1 MADRFPLILDTAGT
15 NQIKELP
22 SGDNLNLQNGT
33 IVNVAN
39 IDLTG
44 NLTANN
50 GTFGGDIIGNRLE
63 VTTSITGSN
72 IFALGNFVG
81 FGNANIT
88 GTVDAANFTVGGEAL
103 SSIQVQSDW
112 NEADTGSAAFIRNK
126 PAISSTESIYDLN
139 DVVGEGLPQTEGF
152 VLTLDGAGNYYPAAP
167 VGGIALTDF
176 SVTQNP
182 KSGQGSLT
190 YDDGTGVFTYTP
202 PNAVQVG
209 GNISDL
215 INDAN
220 YTTLAGVTSDG
231 FIKLTSLSGG
241 SGISYNNLTGE
252 ISFDNGVLNFITLSQ
267 AQAGVSLDNVTG
279 VNGTTINS
287 ISVGGITVTG
297 AGTNSI
303 GSISTLNIDMS
314 GSLSTTNGNIST
326 TNGDVSG
333 ATGSLGGFTFN
344 NQIISAST
352 GGIEFNAPGKFDI
365 ANNSSWVG
373 LPYRTSLPT
382 TGIAL
387 GDMTFLGDTAAILV
401 RNMSGVG
408 TADEWLY
415 LGGNNA
421 PRGIVFPRLNSTQ
434 RNAITNPYPGETILN
449 VTDNQLQMYYG
460 GQWIVLGP

>member
-39 IDLTG
+39 VDLTG

-50 GTFGGDIIGNRLE
+50 GTFGGDITGNRLE
-63 VTTSITGSN
+63 VTTSITGTN
-72 IFALGNFVG
+72 IYALGNLVG
-81 FGNANIT
+81 YQNANIT
-88 GTVDAANFTVGGEAL
+88 GTVDAANFTVAGEPL

-112 NEADTGSAAFIRNK
+112 NEADTGSAAYILNK
-126 PAISSTESIYDLN
+126 PDISGARSIYDLD
-139 DVVGEGLPQTEGF
+139 DVVGEGLGSEND
-152 VLTLDGAGNYYPAAP
+152 VLTLDGAGNWYPAAP
-167 VGGIALTDF
+167 AGGIALTDF

-202 PNAVQVG
+202 PNAVLVG

-215 INDAN
+215 INDSN

-252 ISFDNGVLNFITLSQ
+252 IAFDNGVLSFITLAD

-303 GSISTLNIDMS
+303 GSISTLNIDMG
-314 GSLSTTNGNIST
+314 GSLTTTNGNIST
-326 TNGDVSG
+326 TNGDVSSN
-333 ATGSLGGFTFN
+333 TGTIGGMTFN
-344 NQIISAST
+344 NQVISVSS
-352 GGIEFNAPGKFDI
+352 GKVEISAPGKFTLS
-365 ANNSSWVG
+365 NTNSWLG
-373 LPYRTSLPT
+373 IPYRTSLPT
-382 TGIAL
+382 TDL
-387 GDMTFLGDTAAILV
+387 SVGDISVIGTSAAILV
-401 RNMSGVG
+401 NNMSGVG

-415 LGGNNA
+415 LGGSNS
-421 PRGIVFPRLNSTQ
+421 PRGLVLPRLTTTQ
-434 RNAITNPYPGETILN
+434 RNAITNPYPGEMIIN
-449 VTDNQLQMYYG
+449 VSTNQVQLYYG
-460 GQWIVLGP
+460 GSWIVLGP

>member
-22 SGDNLNLQNGT
+22 NGDNLNLQNGT

-50 GTFGGDIIGNRLE
+50 GTFGGDITGNRLE
-63 VTTSITGSN
+63 VTTSVTGTN

-88 GTVDAANFTVGGEAL
+88 GTVDAANFTVDGEAL

-126 PAISSTESIYDLN
+126 PDISGVQSIYDLN
-139 DVVGEGLPQTEGF
+139 DVVGDALPQTEGH
-152 VLTLDGAGNYYPAAP
+152 VLTLDGAGHYYPAAP
-167 VGGIALTDF
+167 DGGIALTDF

-190 YDDGTGVFTYTP
+190 YDDGTGEFTYTP

-215 INDAN
+215 INDSN
-220 YTTLAGVTSDG
+220 YTTLAAVTSDG

-252 ISFDNGVLNFITLSQ
+252 IAFDNGVLNFITI
-267 AQAGVSLDNVTG
+267 ADAKAGVSLDDVTN
-279 VNGTTINS
+279 VNGTTINN
-287 ISVGGITVTG
+287 ISVGGLTLTG
-297 AGTNSI
+297 AGPHDLSSI
-303 GSISTLNIDMS
+303 DVLNIGMS
-314 GSLSTTNGNIST
+314 GNLTSTNGNIST
-326 TNGDVSG
+326 TNGSVSG
-333 ATGSLGGFTFN
+333 ATGTLGGMTFN
-344 NQIISAST
+344 NQVVSVAS
-352 GGIEFNAPGKFDI
+352 GGIEINAPGKVDI
-365 ANNSSWVG
+365 SNNSSWIG
-373 LPYRTSLPT
+373 LPYNISLPS
-382 TGIAL
+382 TGTAT
-387 GDMTFLGDTAAILV
+387 GDFAFIGDTAAILV
-401 RNMSGVG
+401 QNMSGVG

-415 LGGNNA
+415 LGGTNA
-421 PRGIVFPRLNSTQ
+421 PRGLVIPRLTSTQ
-434 RNAITNPYPGETILN
+434 RNAITNPYVGELIIN
-449 VTDNQLQMYYG
+449 VSTNKVQLYYG
-460 GQWIVLGP
+460 GSWIDLN